1 MLKIRRPLGRLIFN
15 MGIAIPG
22 KTVFL
27 IETAPRTPR
36 FSTTTGCEYIDQLG
50 SFILGDGSI
59 NDGYIRRNDMHLN
72 QSGTNRLAKNFRL
85 IVKDNVEDITK
96 TRKMDKPKPKSGYRD
111 NSPHDLGTQRKAVH
125 REEMYILCTVPRPGN
140 PGNLCNICGLVCQL
154 LVSKAGTS
162 NVGCN
167 YLPLLCASFR
177 CTTLIC
183 GFVYQFHLC
192 QGVVFCNEW
201 HGMIS
206 SFHSATERNA

>member
-27 IETAPRTPR
+27 IETAHWTPR

-85 IVKDNVEDITK
+85 IVKDNIEDITK
-96 TRKMDKPKPKSGYRD
+96 PRKTDKPKPKSGYRD

-140 PGNLCNICGLVCQL
+140 PGNLCNICELVCQL

-162 NVGCN
+162 NYIQQIMLDVTICPCFVPAFGAQ
-167 YLPLLCASFR
+167 PSF
-177 CTTLIC
+177 
-183 GFVYQFHLC
+183 
-192 QGVVFCNEW
+192 VVLF
-201 HGMIS
+201 IS
-206 SFHSATERNA
+206 SICARVLYFAIALNLPVW